1 MATIGITIAAI
12 SPVDS
17 FLLELPFEEPVE
29 VEAVVGPG
37 EFEDDGPSAGCVTPT
52 FGVDLVVPPAV
63 EVGLLAFPPPAV
75 VEISASIVPAEFPHP
90 REISVRESPRLLDRA
105 YVTHA
110 GASEELKRSLS
121 FSPTGDLSLEIWKDS
136 PSQDRSV
143 DLLTNLI
150 IQTRA

>member
-17 FLLELPFEEPVE
+17 FLLELPFEEPFEEPFE
-29 VEAVVGPG
+29 VESVVGPG
-37 EFEDDGPSAGCVTPT
+37 AFEDDGPSAGCVTAT

-90 REISVRESPRLLDRA
+90 RERSVRESPRLLDRA

-121 FSPTGDLSLEIWKDS
+121 
-136 PSQDRSV
+136 SV
-143 DLLTNLI
+143 QLAI
-150 IQTRA
+150 CR

>member
-1 MATIGITIAAI
+1 MATIGITMAAI

-29 VEAVVGPG
+29 EPVEEPFEVESVVRTGV
-37 EFEDDGPSAGCVTPT
+37 FEDDGPSAGCVTPT
-52 FGVDLVVPPAV
+52 FGVELVVPPAV

-90 REISVRESPRLLDRA
+90 REISVRKSPRLLDRA

-121 FSPTGDLSLEIWKDS
+121 
-136 PSQDRSV
+136 SV
-143 DLLTNLI
+143 RLPI
-150 IQTRA
+150 CR